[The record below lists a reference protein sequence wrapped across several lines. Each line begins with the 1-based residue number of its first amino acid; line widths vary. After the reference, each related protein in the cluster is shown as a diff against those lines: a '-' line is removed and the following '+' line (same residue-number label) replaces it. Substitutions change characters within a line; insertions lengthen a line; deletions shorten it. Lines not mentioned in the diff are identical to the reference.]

1 LAKKM
6 KILVVDDDLGMCET
20 LSDILEDKGYEVV
33 TATDGRKAVE
43 EAIGSD
49 IQLVLMD
56 IKMPGMNGVE
66 ACKVMKKEKPNL
78 KVILMTAYAVES
90 LMQEALRQDGIAIFF
105 KPLDIE
111 KVINLLQ
118 DVRDAYDAVVA
129 GTE

>member
-1 LAKKM
+1 M